1 MKNEETRRKSEE
13 EAALH
18 AGHRLRVKE
27 RFLRDGLDGF
37 EPHVVLEMLLYYT
50 VPQGDTNPTAHR
62 LLQKIRL
69 FDRVL
74 DAPYENC

>member
-1 MKNEETRRKSEE
+1 MMKNEETRRKSEE

-50 VPQGDTNPTAHR
+50 VPQGTP
-62 LLQKIRL
+62 IRL
-69 FDRVL
+69 RIVCFKNSAL
-74 DAPYENC
+74 LTGFGCAL